1 MSELTMLALPEQ
13 IAVGEEHVIATYYLE
28 TSIETAI
35 VKKLSAI
42 AVEQTTGTWVPVP
55 EETPKMREKHVAK
68 VVGIYEVPAH
78 EFELPTQ
85 LESRRFVFQLAYPTV
100 NFGPQIPMLLST
112 VIGNISMSGK
122 LKLLDLQFP
131 RNYLESFLGPKF
143 GTEGIRELLGVPER
157 PLLNNMIKP
166 CTGYT
171 PEVGA
176 KLFANAIRGGVDIVK
191 DDELIADPPFCPM
204 KERIRLYMAEAK
216 RHYERTGCMVL
227 YMVNITDRADKIKEN
242 AYRAVDA
249 GANALMINYL
259 TVGISALQGIAEDP
273 DINVPILAHL
283 DFAGTM
289 YESPYSGLS
298 SHLILGKLA
307 RLAGADIV
315 VYPSPSPIG
324 KFPFLRE
331 RYLQI
336 AHHLLGKW
344 LHIKPSFPMPGGGV
358 MPSVVPTIIKDLG
371 KDCILGA
378 GGAIHGH
385 PMGPVA
391 GGKAMRQAIDAALE
405 GMALEE
411 AGKRYPELQ
420 SAIEAWGLLD
430 NGEQAFF
437 DIKK

>member
-1 MSELTMLALPEQ
+1 MSELAMLALHEQ
-13 IAVGEEHVIATYYLE
+13 IEEEGGYVIATYYLE
-28 TSIETAI
+28 TGRSADI
-35 VKKLSAI
+35 VKKISAI

-55 EETPKMREKHVAK
+55 EETPEMREKHVAK
-68 VVGIYEVPAH
+68 VVGIYEVPGH
-78 EFELPTQ
+78 EFEVPGN
-85 LESRRFVFQLAYPTV
+85 LEARQFIFQLAYPAV

-122 LKLLDLQFP
+122 LKLLDLKFP
-131 RNYLESFLGPKF
+131 KSFLNSFKGPKF
-143 GTEGIRELLGVPER
+143 GTQGIRELLGIPER

-176 KLFANAIRGGVDIVK
+176 RLFSQAIRGGVDIVK

-204 KERIRLYMAEAK
+204 VERVKLYMAEA
-216 RHYERTGCMVL
+216 RRYYEETGNKVL
-227 YMVNITDRADKIKEN
+227 YTVNITDRADKVKEN
-242 AYRAVDA
+242 AKRALDA

-259 TVGISALQGIAEDP
+259 TAGITALQSLAEDP
-273 DINVPILAHL
+273 EINVPILAHL

-298 SHLILGKLA
+298 SYLILGKLA

-315 VYPSPSPIG
+315 VYPSPFG

-336 AHHLLGKW
+336 GHHLLGKW
-344 LHIKPSFPMPGGGV
+344 LHFKPTFPMPGGGV
-358 MPSVVPTIIKDLG
+358 MPAVVPAIIRDLG

-391 GGKAMRQAIDAALE
+391 GGKAMRQAIDAALQ
-405 GMALEE
+405 GIPLRE
-411 AGKRYPELQ
+411 AAEQHPELK
-420 SAIEAWGLLD
+420 SAIEAWGLMED
-430 NGEQAFF
+430 EEQALFE
-437 DIKK
+437 IKQ

>member
-13 IAVGEEHVIATYYLE
+13 IEEEGGYVIATYYLE
-28 TSIETAI
+28 TGRSADI
-35 VKKLSAI
+35 VKKISAI

-55 EETPKMREKHVAK
+55 EETPEMREKHVAK
-68 VVGIYEVPAH
+68 VVGIYEVPGH
-78 EFELPTQ
+78 EFEVPGN
-85 LESRRFVFQLAYPTV
+85 LEARQFIFQLAYPAV

-122 LKLLDLQFP
+122 LKLLDLKFP
-131 RNYLESFLGPKF
+131 KSFLNSFKGPKF
-143 GTEGIRELLGVPER
+143 GTQGIRELLGIPER

-176 KLFANAIRGGVDIVK
+176 RLFSQAIHGGVDIVK

-204 KERIRLYMAEAK
+204 VERVKLYMAEA
-216 RHYERTGCMVL
+216 RRYYEETGNKVL
-227 YMVNITDRADKIKEN
+227 YTVNITDRADKVKEN
-242 AYRAVDA
+242 AKRALDA

-259 TVGISALQGIAEDP
+259 TAGITALQSLAEDP
-273 DINVPILAHL
+273 EINVPILAHL

-289 YESPYSGLS
+289 YESPYSGIS
-298 SHLILGKLA
+298 SYLILGKLA

-315 VYPSPSPIG
+315 VYPSPFG

-336 AHHLLGKW
+336 GHHLLGKW
-344 LHIKPSFPMPGGGV
+344 LHFKPAFPMPGGGV
-358 MPSVVPTIIKDLG
+358 MPAVVPAIIRDLG

-391 GGKAMRQAIDAALE
+391 GGKAMRQAIDAALQ
-405 GMALEE
+405 GIPLRE
-411 AGKRYPELQ
+411 AAEQHPELK
-420 SAIEAWGLLD
+420 SAIEAWGLMED
-430 NGEQAFF
+430 EGQALFE
-437 DIKK
+437 IKQ

>member
-1 MSELTMLALPEQ
+1 MSELTMLALSEQ
-13 IAVGEEHVIATYYLE
+13 IANEERYVIATYYLE
-28 TSIETAI
+28 TGVETDI
-35 VKKLSAI
+35 VKKVSAI

-55 EETPKMREKHVAK
+55 EETPEMREKHVAK
-68 VVGIYEVPAH
+68 VVGIYEVPSH
-78 EFELPTQ
+78 EFEVPSDLKA
-85 LESRRFVFQLAYPTV
+85 RHFIFQLAYPTV

-131 RNYLESFLGPKF
+131 KNFLESFQGPKF
-143 GTEGIRELLGVPER
+143 GTQGIRELLGIPER

-176 KLFANAIRGGVDIVK
+176 KLFSQAIRGGVDIVK

-204 KERIRLYMAEAK
+204 EERIKLYKAEA
-216 RHYERTGCMVL
+216 ERYFEETGNRVL
-227 YMVNITDRADKIKEN
+227 HTVNITDRADKVKDN
-242 AYRAVDA
+242 AKRALDA

-289 YESPYSGLS
+289 YESPYSGMS
-298 SHLILGKLA
+298 SYLILGKLA

-315 VYPSPSPIG
+315 VYPSPFG
-324 KFPFLRE
+324 KFPFLKE

-336 AHHLLGKW
+336 GHHLLGKW
-344 LHIKPSFPMPGGGV
+344 LHIKPAFPMPGGGV
-358 MPSVVPTIIKDLG
+358 MPAMVPAIIRDLG

-391 GGKAMRQAIDAALE
+391 GGKAMRQAIDATLQ
-405 GMALEE
+405 GITLQE
-411 AGKRYPELQ
+411 AGEQHPELK
-420 SAIEAWGLLD
+420 SAIEAWGLLED
-430 NGEQAFF
+430 EKQAIF

>member
-13 IAVGEEHVIATYYLE
+13 IAEEEQYVIATYYLE
-28 TSIETAI
+28 TAVETDI
-35 VKKLSAI
+35 VKKVSAI

-55 EETPKMREKHVAK
+55 EETLEVRQKHVAK

-78 EFELPTQ
+78 EFEVPYH
-85 LESRRFVFQLAYPTV
+85 LEARHFVFQLAYPAV

-131 RNYLESFLGPKF
+131 KNFLESFQGPRF
-143 GTEGIRELLGVPER
+143 GTQGIRDLLGVPER

-176 KLFANAIRGGVDIVK
+176 KLFADALRGGVDIVK

-204 KERIRLYMAEAK
+204 EERIKLYMAEAK
-216 RHYERTGCMVL
+216 RHYERTGSKVL
-227 YMVNITDRADKIKEN
+227 YTVNITDRADKIKDN
-242 AYRAVDA
+242 AKRALDA

-259 TVGISALQGIAEDP
+259 TVGISALQGLAEDTN
-273 DINVPILAHL
+273 INVPLLAHL

-289 YESPYSGLS
+289 YESPYSGIS

-307 RLAGADIV
+307 RLAGADMV
-315 VYPSPSPIG
+315 VYPSPFG
-324 KFPFLRE
+324 KFPFLKE

-336 AHHLLGKW
+336 GHHLLGKW

-358 MPSVVPTIIKDLG
+358 MPAVVPAIIQGLG

-391 GGKAMRQAIDAALE
+391 GGKAMRQAIEATLE
-405 GMALEE
+405 GISLEE
-411 AGKRYPELQ
+411 AGKQHPELQ

-437 DIKK
+437 DIKT

>member
-1 MSELTMLALPEQ
+1 MSELAMLALHEQ
-13 IAVGEEHVIATYYLE
+13 IEEEGGYVIATYYLE
-28 TSIETAI
+28 TGRGADI
-35 VKKLSAI
+35 VKKISAI

-55 EETPKMREKHVAK
+55 EETPEMREKHVAK
-68 VVGIYEVPAH
+68 VVGIYEVPGH
-78 EFELPTQ
+78 EFEVPGN
-85 LESRRFVFQLAYPTV
+85 LEARQFIFQLAYPAV

-122 LKLLDLQFP
+122 LKLLDLKFP
-131 RNYLESFLGPKF
+131 KSFLKSFKGPKF
-143 GTEGIRELLGVPER
+143 GTQGIRELLGIPER

-176 KLFANAIRGGVDIVK
+176 RLFSQAIRGGVDIVK

-204 KERIRLYMAEAK
+204 VERVKLYMAEA
-216 RHYERTGCMVL
+216 RRYYEETGNKVL
-227 YMVNITDRADKIKEN
+227 YTVNITDRADKVKEN
-242 AYRAVDA
+242 AKRALDA

-259 TVGISALQGIAEDP
+259 TAGITALQSLAEDP
-273 DINVPILAHL
+273 EINVPILAHL

-298 SHLILGKLA
+298 SYLILGKLA

-315 VYPSPSPIG
+315 VYPSPFG

-336 AHHLLGKW
+336 GHHLLGKW
-344 LHIKPSFPMPGGGV
+344 LHFKPTFPMPGGGV
-358 MPSVVPTIIKDLG
+358 MPAVVPAIIRDLG

-391 GGKAMRQAIDAALE
+391 GGKAMRQAIDAALQ
-405 GMALEE
+405 GIPIRE
-411 AGKRYPELQ
+411 AAEQHPELK
-420 SAIEAWGLLD
+420 SAIEAWGLMED
-430 NGEQAFF
+430 EEQALFE
-437 DIKK
+437 IKQ

>member
-1 MSELTMLALPEQ
+1 MSELTMLALSEQ
-13 IAVGEEHVIATYYLE
+13 IANEERYVIATYYLE
-28 TSIETAI
+28 TGVETDI
-35 VKKLSAI
+35 VKKVSAI

-55 EETPKMREKHVAK
+55 EETPEMREKHVAK
-68 VVGIYEVPAH
+68 VVGIYEVPSH
-78 EFELPTQ
+78 EFVVPSDLKA
-85 LESRRFVFQLAYPTV
+85 RHFIFQLAYPTV

-131 RNYLESFLGPKF
+131 KNFLESFQGPKF
-143 GTEGIRELLGVPER
+143 GTQGIRELLGIPER

-176 KLFANAIRGGVDIVK
+176 KLFSQAIRGGVDIVK

-204 KERIRLYMAEAK
+204 EERIKLYKAEA
-216 RHYERTGCMVL
+216 ERYFEETGNRVL
-227 YMVNITDRADKIKEN
+227 HTVNITDRADKVKDN
-242 AYRAVDA
+242 AKRALDA

-289 YESPYSGLS
+289 YESPYSGMS
-298 SHLILGKLA
+298 SYLILGKLA

-315 VYPSPSPIG
+315 VYPSPFG
-324 KFPFLRE
+324 KFPFLKE

-336 AHHLLGKW
+336 GHHLLGKW
-344 LHIKPSFPMPGGGV
+344 LHIKPAFPMPGGGV
-358 MPSVVPTIIKDLG
+358 MPAMVPAIIRDLG

-391 GGKAMRQAIDAALE
+391 GGKAMRQAIDATLQ
-405 GMALEE
+405 GITLQE
-411 AGKRYPELQ
+411 AGEQHPELK
-420 SAIEAWGLLD
+420 SAIEAWGLLED
-430 NGEQAFF
+430 EKQAIF

>member
-1 MSELTMLALPEQ
+1 MSELTMLALSEQ
-13 IAVGEEHVIATYYLE
+13 IANEERYVIATYYLE
-28 TSIETAI
+28 TGVETDI
-35 VKKLSAI
+35 VKKVSAI

-55 EETPKMREKHVAK
+55 EETPEMREKHVAK
-68 VVGIYEVPAH
+68 VVGIYEVPSH
-78 EFELPTQ
+78 EFVVPSDLKA
-85 LESRRFVFQLAYPTV
+85 RHFIFQLAYPTV

-131 RNYLESFLGPKF
+131 KNFLESFQGPKF
-143 GTEGIRELLGVPER
+143 GTQGIRELLGIPER

-176 KLFANAIRGGVDIVK
+176 KLFSQAIRGGVDIVK

-204 KERIRLYMAEAK
+204 EERIKLYKAEA
-216 RHYERTGCMVL
+216 ERYFEETGNRVL
-227 YMVNITDRADKIKEN
+227 HTVNITDRADKVKDN
-242 AYRAVDA
+242 AKRALDA

-289 YESPYSGLS
+289 YESPYSGMS
-298 SHLILGKLA
+298 SYLVLGKLA

-315 VYPSPSPIG
+315 VYPSPFG
-324 KFPFLRE
+324 KFPFLKE

-336 AHHLLGKW
+336 GHHLLGKW
-344 LHIKPSFPMPGGGV
+344 LHIKPAFPMPGGGV
-358 MPSVVPTIIKDLG
+358 MPAMVPAIIRDLG

-391 GGKAMRQAIDAALE
+391 GGKAMRQAIDATLQ
-405 GMALEE
+405 GITLQE
-411 AGKRYPELQ
+411 AGEQHPELK
-420 SAIEAWGLLD
+420 SAIEAWGLLED
-430 NGEQAFF
+430 EKQAIF

>member
-1 MSELTMLALPEQ
+1 MSELAMLALPEQ
-13 IAVGEEHVIATYYLE
+13 IEDEGRYVIATYYLE
-28 TSIETAI
+28 TGVEVDI
-35 VKKLSAI
+35 VKKISAI

-55 EETPKMREKHVAK
+55 EETPEMREKHVAK
-68 VVGIYEVPAH
+68 VVGIYEVPGH
-78 EFELPTQ
+78 EFEVPYELD
-85 LESRRFVFQLAYPTV
+85 SRHFIFQLVYPAV

-131 RNYLESFLGPKF
+131 KSTLESFQGPKF
-143 GTEGIRELLGVPER
+143 GTKGVRELLNIPER

-176 KLFANAIRGGVDIVK
+176 KLFSQAIHGGVDIVK
-191 DDELIADPPFCPM
+191 DDELISDPPFCPRE
-204 KERIRLYMAEAK
+204 ERIKLYMDEAK
-216 RHYERTGCMVL
+216 RYFEETGNKVL
-227 YMVNITDRADKIKEN
+227 FTVNITDRADLVKDN
-242 AYRAVDA
+242 AKRALDA

-259 TVGISALQGIAEDP
+259 TVGISALQGLAEDP

-289 YESPYSGLS
+289 YESPYSGIS
-298 SHLILGKLA
+298 SYLVLGKLA
-307 RLAGADIV
+307 RMAGADIV
-315 VYPSPSPIG
+315 VYPSPFG

-336 AHHLLGKW
+336 AHNLLGKL
-344 LHIKPSFPMPGGGV
+344 LHLKPAFPMPGGGV
-358 MPSVVPTIIKDLG
+358 MPAVVPAIINDLG

-391 GGKAMRQAIDAALE
+391 GGKAMRQAIDAALQ
-405 GMALEE
+405 GISLRE
-411 AGKRYPELQ
+411 AGKQHPELQ
-420 SAIEAWGLLD
+420 SAIDAWGLSDDEEHAL
-430 NGEQAFF
+430 F

>member
-1 MSELTMLALPEQ
+1 MSELAMLALHEQ
-13 IAVGEEHVIATYYLE
+13 IEEEGGYVIATYYLE
-28 TSIETAI
+28 TGRGADI
-35 VKKLSAI
+35 VKKISAI

-55 EETPKMREKHVAK
+55 EETPEMREKHVAK
-68 VVGIYEVPAH
+68 VVGIYEVPGH
-78 EFELPTQ
+78 EFEVPGN
-85 LESRRFVFQLAYPTV
+85 LEARQFIFQLAYPAV

-122 LKLLDLQFP
+122 LKLLDLKFP
-131 RNYLESFLGPKF
+131 KSFLNSFKGPKF
-143 GTEGIRELLGVPER
+143 GTQGIRELLGIPER

-176 KLFANAIRGGVDIVK
+176 RLFSQAIRGGVDIVK

-204 KERIRLYMAEAK
+204 VERVKLYMAEA
-216 RHYERTGCMVL
+216 RRYYEETGNKVL
-227 YMVNITDRADKIKEN
+227 YTVNITDRADKVKEN
-242 AYRAVDA
+242 AKRALDA

-259 TVGISALQGIAEDP
+259 TAGITALQSLAEDP
-273 DINVPILAHL
+273 EINVPILAHL

-289 YESPYSGLS
+289 YESPYSGIS
-298 SHLILGKLA
+298 SYLILGKLA

-315 VYPSPSPIG
+315 VYPSPFG

-336 AHHLLGKW
+336 GHHLLGKW
-344 LHIKPSFPMPGGGV
+344 LHFKPTFPMPGGGV
-358 MPSVVPTIIKDLG
+358 MPAVVPAIIRDLG

-391 GGKAMRQAIDAALE
+391 GGKAMRQAIDAALQ
-405 GMALEE
+405 GIPLRE
-411 AGKRYPELQ
+411 AAEQHPELK
-420 SAIEAWGLLD
+420 SAIEAWGLMED
-430 NGEQAFF
+430 EEQALFE
-437 DIKK
+437 IKQ

>member
-13 IAVGEEHVIATYYLE
+13 IEEEGGYVIATYYLE
-28 TSIETAI
+28 TGRSADI
-35 VKKLSAI
+35 VKKISAI

-55 EETPKMREKHVAK
+55 EETPEMREKHVAK
-68 VVGIYEVPAH
+68 VVGIYEVPGH
-78 EFELPTQ
+78 EFEVPGN
-85 LESRRFVFQLAYPTV
+85 LEARQFIFQLAYPAV

-122 LKLLDLQFP
+122 LKLLDLKFP
-131 RNYLESFLGPKF
+131 KSFLKSFKGPKF
-143 GTEGIRELLGVPER
+143 GTQGIRELLGIPER

-176 KLFANAIRGGVDIVK
+176 RLFSQAIRGGVDIVK

-204 KERIRLYMAEAK
+204 VERVKLYMAEA
-216 RHYERTGCMVL
+216 RRYYEETGNKVL
-227 YMVNITDRADKIKEN
+227 YTVNITDRADKVKEN
-242 AYRAVDA
+242 AKRALDA

-259 TVGISALQGIAEDP
+259 TAGITALQSLAEDP
-273 DINVPILAHL
+273 EINVPILAHL

-298 SHLILGKLA
+298 SYLILGKLA

-315 VYPSPSPIG
+315 VYPSPFG

-336 AHHLLGKW
+336 GHHLLGKW
-344 LHIKPSFPMPGGGV
+344 LHFKPTFPMPGGGV
-358 MPSVVPTIIKDLG
+358 MPAVVPAIIRDLG

-391 GGKAMRQAIDAALE
+391 GGKAMRQAIDAALQ
-405 GMALEE
+405 GIPLRE
-411 AGKRYPELQ
+411 AAEQHPELK
-420 SAIEAWGLLD
+420 SAIEAWGLMED
-430 NGEQAFF
+430 EEQALFE
-437 DIKK
+437 IKQ

>member
-1 MSELTMLALPEQ
+1 MSILEMLAIPEQ
-13 IAVGEEHVIATYYLE
+13 VAEQGGYVVATYFLE
-28 TSIETAI
+28 TGTGGDITRKI
-35 VKKLSAI
+35 SAI

-55 EETPKMREKHVAK
+55 EETPEVRERHVAK
-68 VVGIYEVPAH
+68 VVSIYEIPAH
-78 EFELPTQ
+78 EFEVPP
-85 LESRRFVFQLAYPTV
+85 EEKVRRFVFQLAYPAV

-122 LKLLDLQFP
+122 LKLLDLTFP
-131 RNYLESFLGPKF
+131 KEFLAGFKGPKF
-143 GTEGIRELLGVPER
+143 GVEGVRALLGVEER

-176 KLFANAIRGGVDIVK
+176 KLFEQADRAGVDIVK
-191 DDELIADPPFCPM
+191 DDELIADPVFCPM
-204 KERIRLYMAEAK
+204 TERVKLYMEKA
-216 RHYERTGCMVL
+216 RQIYEETGHKVL
-227 YMVNITDRADKIKEN
+227 YTVNITDRADKVKEN
-242 AYRAVDA
+242 AKRALDA

-259 TVGISALQGIAEDP
+259 TVGISALQALAEDP
-273 DINVPILAHL
+273 EINVPILAHL

-289 YESPYSGLS
+289 YESPFSGMS
-298 SHLILGKLA
+298 SHLILGKFA

-315 VYPSPSPIG
+315 VFPSPYG

-336 AHHLLGKW
+336 GHHLLNKW
-344 LHIKPSFPMPGGGV
+344 CHFKPVFPMPGGGV
-358 MPSVVPTIIKDLG
+358 IPGAVPQIVRDLG

-391 GGKAMRQAIDAALE
+391 GARAMRQAIDATVA
-405 GMALEE
+405 GIPLEE
-411 AGKRYPELQ
+411 AAKQHPELR
-420 SAIEAWGLLD
+420 AALDAWGMVEEEKGALF
-430 NGEQAFF
+430 E
-437 DIKK
+437 IKE